1 MPRKY
6 TRGKS
11 LAAGFKDKSMSLDSG
26 MMPQLQ
32 ANTINTPEQ
41 LRSNEYDKKAV
52 ASNIH
57 ITEQEEE
64 EEEDNSDKKVMIKA
78 I

>member
-32 ANTINTPEQ
+32 ANTINTPE
-41 LRSNEYDKKAV
+41 
-52 ASNIH
+52 
-57 ITEQEEE
+57 
-64 EEEDNSDKKVMIKA
+64 
-78 I
+78 